1 MSHVTKLKVKLLVI
15 VCLLAAARSLQAN
28 DPAVE
33 EKIKAIRTKYAQIEK
48 ALKDCRQV
56 KRDLPGESAEG
67 GELTAWFRDRSV
79 TKLSAL
85 FYGESGK
92 ALEEYYF
99 WDSEL
104 IFVFRVESHYTQ
116 PMSGVVKTKT
126 EDRFYFA
133 DGKLIRWL
141 DADKKPRALDAETEK
156 RGRELLTEAKKYSA
170 MAGQ

>member
-1 MSHVTKLKVKLLVI
+1 MLMKRLFGILCVFVALCSAR
-15 VCLLAAARSLQAN
+15 AA

-79 TKLSAL
+79 TKLSAM

-92 ALEEYYF
+92 ALEQYYF

-104 IFVFRVESHYTQ
+104 IFVFRVDWHYTQ
-116 PMSGVVKTKT
+116 PTSGVVKNKT

-141 DADKKPRALDAETEK
+141 DPAKKEVTTGVSE
-156 RGRELLTEAKKYSA
+156 RERDLLARAKKYSA
-170 MAGQ
+170 TANQ